1 MERFAFL
8 KQLVMNYT
16 SLPEDFSP
24 DSPFASIG
32 MDSYDVVDFMLT
44 VEEKFGITANDEEIL
59 SMNCIRDVE
68 ELITNCMKEDKAI
81 MLKGIAA
88 SQGIAIAK
96 VYKLEQP
103 VLDIQMVESDP
114 DQELSKLD
122 AAFAKTVEDIEK
134 IKEVASKSL
143 APEELAVFDAH
154 LMMAGDPELR
164 TQIEDM
170 IKNDKVNAEYATEQV
185 ANMMVSIFESMED
198 AYMRE
203 RAADIKDVTF
213 RLKCNLCGK
222 VIPNLATLDSPVV
235 VIAKDLTPSDTGSL
249 NKKFAKGFA
258 TEIGGRTSHSAI
270 MARSLEIPAVVGVK
284 GILEAANS
292 GDEVIL
298 DALNGEVILNP
309 TEAQKAEYAAKGEEY
324 RKQKE
329 ALKALKD
336 QPSVSTDGHKV
347 LLVGNIGGPKDVDGV
362 NANGGEGVGLFRTEF
377 LYMKSE
383 DDFPDEDTQF
393 AAYKQVLEGM
403 NGKPVVIRTLDIGG
417 DKKLKYYEFAEEMN
431 PFLGVRAVRF
441 CLIRK
446 DVFRTQLRALLR
458 ASVYGKLCI
467 MFPMIATVNEFKEA
481 KQCYEDARAE
491 LIAEGVKVSDDIEV
505 GCMIEIPA
513 AAVLA
518 DQIAKYADFFSI
530 GTNDL
535 VQYSMAADRMS
546 EPVSYLY
553 QPLNPS
559 VLRLIKMTIDGAHK
573 NGKWCGMCGEMA
585 GDELAAPILLGLGLD
600 EFSMSATSILRARQ
614 IINSLSYEEMKS
626 LAAKAVECDTSEE
639 VTDLVKS
646 VLKA

>member
-1 MERFAFL
+1 
-8 KQLVMNYT
+8 
-16 SLPEDFSP
+16 
-24 DSPFASIG
+24 
-32 MDSYDVVDFMLT
+32 
-44 VEEKFGITANDEEIL
+44 
-59 SMNCIRDVE
+59 
-68 ELITNCMKEDKAI
+68 

-103 VLDIQMVESDP
+103 VLDIVMKASDP
-114 DQELSKLD
+114 DEELAKLD
-122 AAFAKTVEDIEK
+122 AAFTKTVEDIEK

-164 TQIEDM
+164 GQIEDM
-170 IKNDKVNAEYATEQV
+170 IKNDKVNAEFATDQV
-185 ANMMVSIFESMED
+185 ASMMVTIFESMED

-222 VIPNLATLDSPVV
+222 VIPNLATIDTPVV
-235 VIAKDLTPSDTGSL
+235 IVAKDLTPSDTGSL
-249 NKKFAKGFA
+249 NKEFAKGFA

-270 MARSLEIPAVVGVK
+270 MARSLEIPAVVGCT
-284 GILEAANS
+284 GILEAAKE

-298 DALNGEVILNP
+298 DAISGEVILNP
-309 TEAQKAEYAAKGEEY
+309 TAEQVAEYEAKGAEF
-324 RKQKE
+324 KAQKE

-336 QPSVSTDGHKV
+336 QASVSTDGHKV
-347 LLVGNIGGPKDVDGV
+347 LLVGNIGSPKDAEGV
-362 NANGGEGVGLFRTEF
+362 VENGGEGVGLFRTEF

-383 DDFPDEDTQF
+383 DWPDEEAQYQ
-393 AAYKQVLEGM
+393 AYKAVLETM
-403 NGKPVVIRTLDIGG
+403 EGKPVVIRTLDIGG
-417 DKKLKYYEFAEEMN
+417 DKKLKYYEFDEEMN

-441 CLIRK
+441 CLIKK

-458 ASVYGKLCI
+458 ASAYGKLCI
-467 MFPMIATVNEFKEA
+467 MFPMIATVQEFKNA
-481 KQCYEDARAE
+481 KACYDEARAE
-491 LIAEGVKVSDDIEV
+491 LIAEGVKVGDDVEV

-518 DQIAKYADFFSI
+518 DKLSKYADFFSI

-535 VQYSMAADRMS
+535 IQYSMAADRMS
-546 EPVSYLY
+546 QPVSYLY

-559 VLRLIKMTIDGAHK
+559 ILRLIKMTIDGAHK

-585 GDELAAPILLGLGLD
+585 GDETAAPLLLGLGLD
-600 EFSMSATSILRARQ
+600 EFSMSATSILKARQ
-614 IINSLSYEEMKS
+614 IINGLAYADMKE
-626 LAAKAVECDTSEE
+626 LADKAIECDTMEE
-639 VTDLVKS
+639 VEALCAET
-646 VLKA
+646 LKK